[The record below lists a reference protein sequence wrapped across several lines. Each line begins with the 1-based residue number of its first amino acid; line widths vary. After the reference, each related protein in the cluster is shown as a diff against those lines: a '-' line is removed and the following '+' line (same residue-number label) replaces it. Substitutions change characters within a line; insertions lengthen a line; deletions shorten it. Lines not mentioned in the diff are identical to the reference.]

1 MAVGMK
7 KNCVWC
13 WTQIFA
19 LLFCVSLLPE
29 FPIMLISQFGKPVT
43 DGRFTLEST
52 YASISSQSGQANP
65 LFKVVWRWSG
75 PERTRILLWKTAQ
88 QALVTNDFRAKKGM
102 SLSNACH
109 VCDVASENAVHC
121 FRDCPH
127 AIQMSSRLL
136 NVNIG
141 LKLASKKGFSDLI
154 VESDSLVAIKLLT
167 GSCSTN
173 HSSNQL
179 VCNIGQLAD
188 QRSLVWHHVFW
199 GVNQVADSLAKSVT
213 FMVMMSTGLT
223 CMPLQALS
231 YDVGVMSYDVVADPS
246 ELIH

>member
-1 MAVGMK
+1 MTCFFVGRLI
-7 KNCVWC
+7 CHLLCGIILVWFC
-13 WTQIFA
+13 SPLQRS
-19 LLFCVSLLPE
+19 LNLVLFL
-29 FPIMLISQFGKPVT
+29 
-43 DGRFTLEST
+43 
-52 YASISSQSGQANP
+52 
-65 LFKVVWRWSG
+65 
-75 PERTRILLWKTAQ
+75 
-88 QALVTNDFRAKKGM
+88 
-102 SLSNACH
+102 
-109 VCDVASENAVHC
+109 
-121 FRDCPH
+121 
-127 AIQMSSRLL
+127 QMSSRLL